1 MQEIGQQ
8 LGGLVLGS
16 VPTMIFFILTVV
28 LYGLLVR
35 RPLDRALAER
45 RARTSG
51 AVEQARSAIS
61 AAEAETQVYEDKLR
75 AARADVLA
83 AREHLLKQWQGER
96 DKALE
101 QVRNEAQEK
110 VRAARKQIEDSTVM
124 ARQQIENAT
133 DMLSEQVLR
142 AVLPKGVSVQE
153 ASR

>member
-8 LGGLVLGS
+8 IGGLVLGS

-35 RPLDRALAER
+35 RPLDKTLAER
-45 RARTSG
+45 RARTAG
-51 AVEQARSAIS
+51 AVEQARGAIS
-61 AAEAETQVYEDKLR
+61 AAEAETRVYEDKLR

-83 AREHLLKQWQGER
+83 AREHLLKQWQTER

-101 QVRNEAQEK
+101 QVRGEAQDK

-124 ARQQIENAT
+124 ARQQIESAT
-133 DMLSEQVLR
+133 DMLSEQILR
-142 AVLPKGVSVQE
+142 AVLPRGINVQE
-153 ASR
+153 ASQ